1 MSYSKETYRT
11 GNFVYFNKKLHLI
24 FKKIDSIIG
33 NVYYLISCDNQSQIH
48 IVHEKNVQAYTR
60 KPNGQ
65 TSASNMTEK
74 QRICIECIEKNTWNQ
89 IQRKNLIRC
98 FIVHPTIRTHITI
111 QKSLWR
117 RKESWIIWRSY
128 TWRSYVNLKND

>member
-24 FKKIDSIIG
+24 FKQIDSIIG
-33 NVYYLISCDNQSQIH
+33 NVLYLVSCENQLQIH

-65 TSASNMTEK
+65 KSASNMTEK
-74 QRICIECIEKNTWNQ
+74 QRICIECIEKTLKIKFNGRTLSDVSLF
-89 IQRKNLIRC
+89 IQQFAPTSQYKN
-98 FIVHPTIRTHITI
+98 HYD
-111 QKSLWR
+111 
-117 RKESWIIWRSY
+117 EE
-128 TWRSYVNLKND
+128 KNRELYDGLTLEDLMGI